1 MIGDVDTYA
10 RDVRDADS
18 FAALR
23 RACVTHLPSF
33 GAVMFSYHHLP
44 PPGAIDYG
52 EALTVIAYGFPID
65 WVNRYT
71 KEKMYLND
79 PITRLAANVS
89 EPFWW
94 SRAAE
99 TGPVSAAEQKYLDAL
114 AAEHLGDGLAVP
126 VFGPHGRNGYCGL
139 GFGHQPPELSYED
152 IIKFQ
157 WVCQLGHT
165 RYCDLL
171 KEQLPV
177 AEHLTA
183 RETEILEWVAKGKSN
198 TVIAEIIGISPHTV
212 DTYMRRIY
220 LKFGVADRVTAAL
233 RGLAIGAL

>member
-1 MIGDVDTYA
+1 MIGNVDAYA
-10 RDVRDADS
+10 RNVRDAN
-18 FAALR
+18 
-23 RACVTHLPSF
+23 SF
-33 GAVMFSYHHLP
+33 GELRKACITYLPTFGAEMFSYHHLP
-44 PPGAIDYG
+44 PPGAIDHN

-71 KEKMYLND
+71 KEKLYLND
-79 PITRLAANVS
+79 PITRLASDVS

-94 SRAAE
+94 SHAAK
-99 TGPVSAAEQKYLDAL
+99 TGPISTLEKKYLDTL
-114 AAEHLGDGLAVP
+114 AAEHLGDGLAIP
-126 VFGPHGRNGYCGL
+126 VFGPHGRNGYCGV
-139 GFGHQPPELSYED
+139 GFGHHPPELSYED
-152 IIKFQ
+152 IKKFQ

-171 KEQLPV
+171 KKQLPE

-233 RGLAIGAL
+233 RGLAVGAL